1 MSPTRLI
8 WAVFNTLQLAFTIA
22 WTGVL
27 IVIAY
32 IVRVVTRGTHWP
44 LRMASRCW
52 SPGLLTG
59 AGVRFEVRGAEGIDW
74 SRPHVFVANHQSMI
88 DICAM
93 FRAVPVPLR
102 FVLKQELSRAPLVGR
117 YAKAMGMVFMDR
129 GSTRAAARSTRE
141 AAEIV
146 RGGASLCVFPEGSRS
161 RDRRVASFKG
171 GAFQMAIDAGADV
184 VPVAIDGSGAVLG
197 LDGLFRVRPG
207 RITVTFGTPLRT
219 QGAERGELARRARAE
234 VVAML
239 GHVEEAPDGA
249 LGAVA
254 RGSCE
259 S

>member
-1 MSPTRLI
+1 MSPTRLV
-8 WAVFNTLQLAFTIA
+8 WAVLNALQLLFTLA

-32 IVRVVTRGTHWP
+32 IVRIVTRGTHWP

-59 AGVRFEVRGAEGIDW
+59 AGVRFEVHGAEGIDW

-88 DICAM
+88 DVCAM
-93 FRAVPVPLR
+93 FRAVRVPLR
-102 FVLKQELSRAPLVGR
+102 FVLKQELSRAPFVGR

-161 RDRRVASFKG
+161 RDGRVAPFKG
-171 GAFQMAIDAGADV
+171 GAFQIAIDGGADV

-197 LDGLFRVRPG
+197 LEGLFRVRPG

-239 GHVEEAPDGA
+239 GHVEEAPDA
-249 LGAVA
+249 TLGAVA